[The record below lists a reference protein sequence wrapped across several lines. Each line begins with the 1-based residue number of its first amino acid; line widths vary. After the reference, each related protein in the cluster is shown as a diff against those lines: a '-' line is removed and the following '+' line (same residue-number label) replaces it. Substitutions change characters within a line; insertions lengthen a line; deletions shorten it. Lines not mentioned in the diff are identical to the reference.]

1 MVKQLLSSKEKISIK
16 KKLIFIML
24 PLAILPLLIFSIII
38 QNIYDEGIIK
48 RTQRNVEDS
57 SKVIADRISRV
68 LTDSENCSNYLTVNI
83 NRIIETNYQGSSEL
97 NNLTIDALIKNELNS
112 AKLIFKEIDAV
123 AYIDVDG
130 RLYYSDFKLLKNHE
144 RIIDSQYMK
153 ELVAS
158 TGKSIWFSVEKRDFL
173 MTDENKKVL
182 TLGKKVWQ
190 ITTGET
196 LGYLFIN
203 IDVNE
208 ITKHLNTQLI
218 DYYLIDGNGSIITTK
233 EELAYNDEINIL
245 EWVSKNRNSQ
255 IIKQSGIKYLATQYK
270 MSDYHWDIVGITDL
284 NTFNVDEKGRMILIL
299 IVAASFVLLNI
310 ILSVSLTN
318 MITKPII
325 KLKEGA
331 EKIAEGN
338 LDFRF
343 KFKAQDEIGQLGNSF
358 NYMSKRITELLEKV
372 EKEERKKREYELS
385 LIQQQV
391 KPHFLYNTLDIII
404 KLSEMGRSKEAQRVT
419 KRLADYY
426 RRSLSDR
433 KEIITIKEEIKI
445 LEDYLELQKMRYYDL
460 FEYEIHI
467 AEEIECH
474 PILKLTLQP
483 LVENAVYHGLKYK
496 EQLGKILVIG
506 QVNEEHIEII
516 VSDNGI
522 GIKEE
527 ELARIL
533 DLKVNPKNHFGIYS
547 VDHRIKLFFGEQY
560 GLEFKSIYGE
570 GTQIKIVLPKGQ

>member
-1 MVKQLLSSKEKISIK
+1 
-16 KKLIFIML
+16 ML
-24 PLAILPLLIFSIII
+24 PLAILPLLIFSVII

-48 RTQRNVEDS
+48 RTQRNIEDS

-83 NRIIETNYQGSSEL
+83 NRIIETNYQGSSQL
-97 NNLTIDALIKNELNS
+97 HDLTIDALIKNELNA
-112 AKLIFKEIDAV
+112 AKIIFKEIDSV
-123 AYIDVDG
+123 AYIDLAG
-130 RLYYSDFKLLKNHE
+130 RFYYSNFKLLKNHE
-144 RIIDSQYMK
+144 QIADSAYMK
-153 ELVAS
+153 ELAAS
-158 TGKSIWFSVEKRDFL
+158 TGKSIWFSSEKRDFL
-173 MTDENKKVL
+173 IVDENEKVL

-203 IDVNE
+203 IDINE

-218 DYYLIDGNGSIITTK
+218 DYYLIDGNGTIITTK
-233 EELAYNDEINIL
+233 EELAYNNEINML
-245 EWVSKNRNSQ
+245 HWASKKKSYE
-255 IIKQSGIKYLATQYK
+255 IIKQKGIKYLATQYK
-270 MSDYHWDIVGITDL
+270 IEDYSWDIVGITDL
-284 NTFNVDEKGRMILIL
+284 TTFNVDEKGRMSLIL
-299 IVAASFVLLNI
+299 IIVGSFI
-310 ILSVSLTN
+310 ILNTILSLALTN

-338 LDFRF
+338 LDFQF
-343 KFKAQDEIGQLGNSF
+343 NFKAKDEIGQLGNSF
-358 NYMSKRITELLEKV
+358 NYMSKRITELLKKV

-419 KRLADYY
+419 KKLADYY

-445 LEDYLELQKMRYYDL
+445 LEDYLELQKMRYCDL
-460 FEYEIHI
+460 FEYEIDSV
-467 AEEIECH
+467 EEIACQ

-483 LVENAVYHGLKYK
+483 LVENAIYHGLKYK
-496 EQLGKILVIG
+496 DQLGKILITG
-506 QVNEEHIEII
+506 RINNDHIEI
-516 VSDNGI
+516 VVADNGI

-527 ELARIL
+527 EIDRIL

-560 GLEFKSIYGE
+560 GLEFKSVYGE
-570 GTQIKIVLPKGQ
+570 GTEIKIILPKGQSYDENNDCR